1 MIGDEIA
8 ARDYIRD
15 LGGKSAID
23 RFETLADELANENR
37 SQNLVSASSLQDI
50 WVRHFA
56 DSVQLLEWARSDG
69 VWLDLGT
76 GAGFPGLAVAIV
88 RPDQQIKLVESRKRR
103 CEWLRSMTE
112 LLRLQNCEVIEQRI
126 EKVAT
131 VPASVISA
139 RAFAPLPK
147 LLDLAHRFSTFDT
160 RWLLPKGQ
168 SGEHE
173 LRELADSKNVTF
185 HVEQSL
191 THEDARILVG
201 TGGGQP

>member
-15 LGGKSAID
+15 LGGESAID
-23 RFETLADELANENR
+23 RFEVLAAELANENR
-37 SQNLVSASSLQDI
+37 SQNLVSASSLQDV

-56 DSVQLLEWARSDG
+56 DSVQLIEWAEPDG

-88 RPDQQIKLVESRKRR
+88 RPDQQIRLVESRKRR

-112 LLRLQNCEVIEQRI
+112 RLGLQNCEVIEQRI
-126 EKVAT
+126 EKVHT
-131 VPASVISA
+131 VPVSVISA

-147 LLDLAHRFSTFDT
+147 LLDLAHRFSTSET

-173 LRELADSKNVTF
+173 LSELADSRSVTF

-201 TGGGQP
+201 TGGGQS

>member
-15 LGGKSAID
+15 LGGQSAID

-37 SQNLVSASSLQDI
+37 SQNLVSASSLENV

-56 DSVQLLEWARSDG
+56 DSVQLLEWAGSDG

-88 RPDQQIKLVESRKRR
+88 RPDQQIRLVESRKRR
-103 CEWLRSMTE
+103 CEWLRSMME
-112 LLRLQNCEVIEQRI
+112 LLGLQNCQVIEQRI
-126 EKVAT
+126 EKVDT
-131 VPASVISA
+131 VPVSVISA

-147 LLDLAHRFSTFDT
+147 LLDLSHRFSTPET

-173 LRELADSKNVTF
+173 LSELADYKNVTF

-191 THEDARILVG
+191 THQNARILVG